1 MVRKRLTHEEEQ
13 ALAKAAEGRPVGSQE
28 WDFAHARRVDRGRS
42 PTVVLSGRVPVVY
55 AQMLRR
61 KAIAERRSISD
72 LVKEALESYAVAT
85 LGYSYTPKIMEI
97 RTSTA
102 AGAETMNGQA
112 ELFMSD
118 EPTGS
123 GSETAA

>member
-1 MVRKRLTHEEEQ
+1 MVRRRLTQKEEQ
-13 ALAKAAEGRPVGSQE
+13 ALAKAAEDRSVGSQE
-28 WDFAHARRVDRGRS
+28 WDFARARRVDRGRN

-61 KAIAERRSISD
+61 KAIAERRSISE
-72 LVKEALESYAVAT
+72 LVKEALESYAVTT

-97 RTSTA
+97 RTSSA
-102 AGAETMNGQA
+102 PGAETMNTEA

-118 EPTGS
+118 EPTRS
-123 GSETAA
+123 GGGNAA